1 MSQAIRV
8 GIIDDHTV
16 AREGLRRMLA
26 ADPDLQVT
34 GEADCAADGLQLL
47 RCARFDVLLL
57 DIGLPDKCGLEV
69 LKQVRDICPG
79 TAVLVVSAY
88 AEDLYAVRALKL
100 GAAGYLTKQCN
111 SATLRDAVRKVAAGG
126 KYVTPSLLQKLA
138 GMLGSGPAKVSHE
151 SLTDRELEIFRRIAC
166 GDSLVGIAAC
176 LHLSPSTVTTYRTRI
191 LEKMGMKSN
200 ADLTRYALD
209 HGMLS

>member
-1 MSQAIRV
+1 MDQAIRV

-16 AREGLRRMLA
+16 AREGLRSMLET
-26 ADPDLQVT
+26 DPDIRVT
-34 GEADCAADGLQLL
+34 GEADSAAEALRLL
-47 RCARFDVLLL
+47 RCSQFDVLLL
-57 DIGLPDKCGLEV
+57 DIGLPDKSGLEV
-69 LKQVRDICPG
+69 LKQIREVCPD

-88 AEDLYAVRALKL
+88 AEDVYAVRALKL
-100 GAAGYLTKQCN
+100 GAAGYLTKHCCG
-111 SATLRDAVRKVAAGG
+111 AALCDAVRKVAAGG

-151 SLTDRELEIFRRIAC
+151 SLTDRELEIFRMIAC

-191 LEKMGMKSN
+191 LDKMGMKSN

-209 HGMLS
+209 HGMLY